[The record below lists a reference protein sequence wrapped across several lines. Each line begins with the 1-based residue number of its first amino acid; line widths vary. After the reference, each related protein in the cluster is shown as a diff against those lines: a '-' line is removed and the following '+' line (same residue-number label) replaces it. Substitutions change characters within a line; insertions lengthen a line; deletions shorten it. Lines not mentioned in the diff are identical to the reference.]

1 MHKRSWNIIK
11 VEIKNM
17 KIPINNDIKHRM
29 KEVTLT
35 KMQNVCIQT
44 TNDKIKKSPMKGVKN
59 S

>member
-1 MHKRSWNIIK
+1 
-11 VEIKNM
+11 M

-29 KEVTLT
+29 KEVTQT